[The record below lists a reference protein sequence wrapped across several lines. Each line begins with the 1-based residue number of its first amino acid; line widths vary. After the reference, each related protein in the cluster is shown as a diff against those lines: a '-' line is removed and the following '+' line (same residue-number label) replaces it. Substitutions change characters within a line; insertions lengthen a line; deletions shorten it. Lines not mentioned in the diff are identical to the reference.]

1 MKRVESGVQSFT
13 ADDSGTARASIDGLE
28 ICTKD
33 VEYIESEGSCGACLL
48 ELTPPV
54 GVDTAAYIV
63 GLGQAAQ
70 RYFGRPD
77 FKIVNEAVATQSEDA
92 ASLARKEVEGY
103 IGFIFIHAATDLSD
117 EQLVRRE
124 GIRALASQ
132 LPYPAICILPPSAV
146 QLEQPVV
153 PEMAAPQHALVS

>member
-1 MKRVESGVQSFT
+1 MKRVESGVRSFIV
-13 ADDSGTARASIDGLE
+13 DDSGSARVATSGLE
-28 ICTKD
+28 ICGKD

-48 ELTPPV
+48 ELTSPA
-54 GVDTAAYIV
+54 GVDTSAYIV

-77 FKIVNEAVATQSEDA
+77 FKIVNEAIATQSEDA

-103 IGFIFIHAATDLSD
+103 IGFVFIQAATGLSD

-124 GIRALASQ
+124 SIRALASQ

-146 QLEQPVV
+146 QLEQPVA
-153 PEMAAPQHALVS
+153 PETAAPQHALVG